1 MDFKIFAHISSLN
14 ESKKDSQ
21 MGQQCSTKYN
31 SIYIYKKMFDVI
43 FENKHVNDKIM
54 ALVISCNKN

>member
-1 MDFKIFAHISSLN
+1 MNFKTFAHISSLN

-21 MGQQCSTKYN
+21 MGQQCSTKYD
-31 SIYIYKKMFDVI
+31 SVYIKKKFDVI

-54 ALVISCNKN
+54 ALVTSCNKN